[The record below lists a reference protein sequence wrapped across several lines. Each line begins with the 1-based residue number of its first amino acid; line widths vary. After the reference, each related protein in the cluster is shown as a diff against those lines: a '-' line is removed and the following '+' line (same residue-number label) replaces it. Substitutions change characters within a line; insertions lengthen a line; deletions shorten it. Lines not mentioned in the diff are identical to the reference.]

1 MISLY
6 IVGHSQGVKSPLTM
20 GLSEWSD
27 YPELGPVGE
36 SLIEFIVH
44 ALVLCCNNVLVVTKQ
59 KLIGRKNEHPQF

>member
-20 GLSEWSD
+20 ELSEWSD

-36 SLIEFIVH
+36 TLIEFIVH

-59 KLIGRKNEHPQF
+59 KLISRRNEHPQF